1 MSEAHIWSIVAKW
14 KDVKNSN
21 THHKNPALAVTQS
34 HQARV

>member
-1 MSEAHIWSIVAKW
+1 MSETRIWTNASKC

-21 THHKNPALAVTQS
+21 THHKNPVVAVTQS